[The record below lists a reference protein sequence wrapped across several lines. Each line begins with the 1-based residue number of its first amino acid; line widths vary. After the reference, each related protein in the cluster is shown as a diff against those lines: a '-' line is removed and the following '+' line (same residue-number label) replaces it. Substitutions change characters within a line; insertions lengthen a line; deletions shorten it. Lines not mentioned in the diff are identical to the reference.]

1 MEPEI
6 PLNQASAKKDMQSGN
21 EVGVNKIERKFGFAS
36 ALAGVLFATAGPLKA
51 EVSQPR
57 VMAPAGEVEG
67 AAFAGGEAYQGI
79 PYAKAPVGPLR
90 WRAPAPLPA
99 FNGVRDATKPG
110 YACMQ
115 VDQGWNAI
123 DSSRASEDCLN
134 LNVWRPA
141 SKGPQ
146 PVMVW
151 FHGGAFVGG
160 AGNSPL
166 YDGEKLA
173 RAGVMLVTVNYR
185 LGVFGYFAHPG
196 LSSENPQGIS
206 GNYGLLDQIAAL
218 QWVHDNIAAF
228 GGDPGNVTI
237 FGQSAGAASVG
248 FLLASPKARGL
259 FSKAILQSGAP
270 YGMALGRPKTLQDA
284 QDANRT
290 FGTIAEL
297 RQTDAKDLMTR
308 WNAFADSSSE
318 DTLRLSP
325 VVDGVVLPG
334 LPADIFGQGGLKGRH
349 ILLGNASR
357 EMPMALS
364 GEKVRAVAGQH
375 FGKNAPKV
383 LQAYKKKADSVRQ
396 GSIGEQLMT
405 DLMFGCPSH
414 DMANAADRAWLYEFA
429 QPSPGEAAVRH
440 SSDLTYTFGNPER
453 DGGVLSTRPFNADE
467 ARLSDIVI
475 RYWTNFARTGNPNGP
490 GLVKWSVYSANRPI
504 GIRFGEG
511 KARRDRIGSPACDDL
526 LKRGG

>member
-1 MEPEI
+1 MNKI
-6 PLNQASAKKDMQSGN
+6 DGASA
-21 EVGVNKIERKFGFAS
+21 FAC
-36 ALAGVLFATAGPLKA
+36 ALFSVYFATAAPLNA
-51 EVSQPR
+51 GAPQPR
-57 VMAPAGEVEG
+57 VVAPAGTVEG
-67 AAFAGGEAYQGI
+67 TAFAGGEAFQGI
-79 PYAKAPVGPLR
+79 PYAQAPVGPLR
-90 WRAPAPLPA
+90 WRAPKPTPA
-99 FNGVRDATKPG
+99 FTAVHDGSKPG
-110 YACMQ
+110 NACMQ
-115 VDQGWNAI
+115 PDQGWNSI
-123 DSSRASEDCLN
+123 DAARASEDCLN
-134 LNVWRPA
+134 LNVWRPDHN
-141 SKGPQ
+141 GTL

-151 FHGGAFVGG
+151 FHGGAFLGG

-173 RAGVMLVTVNYR
+173 RSGVVLVTVNYR

-196 LSSENPQGIS
+196 LSSESPQGIS

-248 FLLASPKARGL
+248 FLLASPKAQGL

-270 YGMALGRPKTLQDA
+270 YGTVLGRPKTLQKA
-284 QDANRT
+284 QDANRA
-290 FGTIAEL
+290 FGTVAEL
-297 RQTDAKDLMTR
+297 RQTSAKELMAR
-308 WNAFADSSSE
+308 WSAFGDSPGE
-318 DTLRLSP
+318 DMLRLSP

-334 LPADIFGQGGLKGRH
+334 VPADIFGQGGLKGRS

-357 EMPMALS
+357 EMPMALTE
-364 GEKVRAVAGQH
+364 EKVRAVAGQN

-383 LQAYKKKADSVRQ
+383 LQAYAKNTDTVRH
-396 GSIGEQLMT
+396 GSLGEQLMT
-405 DLMFGCPSH
+405 DLMFGCPSR
-414 DMANAADRAWLYEFA
+414 DMADAADRAWLYEFA

-440 SSDLTYTFGNPER
+440 SSDLTYTFGNPDR

-467 ARLSDIVI
+467 ARLSDTVI
-475 RYWTNFARTGNPNGP
+475 RYWTNFARTGNPNGT
-490 GLVKWSVYSANRPI
+490 GLVKWPVYSSKWRT

-511 KARRDRIGSPACDDL
+511 RASRDRIGSTACDDL